1 MTFEL
6 LAFNCIK
13 LTYYVLFATFI
24 RDHFR
29 NIFLISQLIMSAPS
43 WVHGNRVLG
52 VFLQSA
58 QGSAVWLRIGFEHLL
73 SSKTISLGLCE
84 HREQS
89 SHVAKLKCQP
99 AKLRPGQSCDLK
111 LHPPSQ
117 HIDRVT
123 VHSFKWL
130 SSPGDILIFINSS
143 LMQHLLI
150 YPRSQAR
157 TGRSELTQAGN
168 ELRENLHMYRQS
180 VHMQRGL
187 MCMSSEHV

>member
-123 VHSFKWL
+123 VHSLCVSCKL
-130 SSPGDILIFINSS
+130 KYRVVATKNGSHCGMLNKPFIIQS
-143 LMQHLLI
+143 QCFYCHLH
-150 YPRSQAR
+150 SH
-157 TGRSELTQAGN
+157 S
-168 ELRENLHMYRQS
+168 
-180 VHMQRGL
+180 
-187 MCMSSEHV
+187 